1 METVIYRKSTD
12 GRWANAPGSGG
23 RETSSE
29 PESIRDAR
37 PLAPELF
44 YPLVRV
50 QEMVTWTHWL
60 PTMLTFDRPTGAS
73 PADVVRAL
81 TKLEAPPEVLE
92 ELHWSWK
99 MGLFETYEVR
109 TPVRRDFRDPV
120 LLGRLGQQRYRIALW
135 GESLRPLEEI
145 TTLVQ
150 HSLVLK
156 ARAAQRR
163 GWFVLGGALLGLGF
177 GVWTGS
183 QPSFEGEPLGTGL
196 VFALLGVFF
205 AWLPTFLYTPENR
218 QHDFLDRYRS

>member
-1 METVIYRKSTD
+1 METVVYRKSAD
-12 GRWANAPGSGG
+12 GTWTNTLDSDGYPTPHGL
-23 RETSSE
+23 
-29 PESIRDAR
+29 ESARDAR
-37 PLAPELF
+37 PLTPELF
-44 YPLVRV
+44 YPLVAT

-60 PTMLTFDRPTGAS
+60 PTLLTFDRPTGAA
-73 PADVVRAL
+73 PKDIIRAL
-81 TKLEAPPEVLE
+81 TQLEAPPEVLE

-99 MGLFETYEVR
+99 MDLFETYEVR

-163 GWFVLGGALLGLGF
+163 RWFVLGGTLLGLGF
-177 GVWTGS
+177 GLWTGS
-183 QPSFEGEPLGTGL
+183 QPAFEGEPLGTGL
-196 VFALLGVFF
+196 LFALLGTFF